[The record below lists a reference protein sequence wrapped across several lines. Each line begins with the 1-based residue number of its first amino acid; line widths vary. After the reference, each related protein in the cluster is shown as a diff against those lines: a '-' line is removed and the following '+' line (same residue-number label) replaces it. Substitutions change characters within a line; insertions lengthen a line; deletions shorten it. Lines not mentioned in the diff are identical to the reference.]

1 MSSTEFLLNKLAF
14 PSLFCQNSCRHF
26 PHYKLYKFNY
36 SLFFQTIMFPFLR
49 KLFIRLFLLSSA
61 FSLFVSLANSGSA
74 QAQSYFVPLERGD
87 YKERKERLTFSP
99 GVELSGDYRFRT
111 SKLKSTALPLS
122 RTATNSPEEFS
133 FDQDI
138 RLRLRSTVHRIISL
152 NLELAT
158 NQEPIYQSDI
168 RTSRSSRTTGS
179 ESQTANITA
188 RQAYLEFNR
197 NPNEET
203 KLGKQVINI
212 GDRKGKVFAGILSGY
227 AQRCKAGTWCYEIGG
242 MKLSS
247 ADGDW
252 LYFFSL
258 DYPFWH
264 EVDSQGE
271 IIDSLRI
278 EMFRIKYTE
287 HDVPLG
293 LNNIPAKRLSSSN
306 LSSLESGGGFTSG
319 SGCNTSL
326 AGYTLNSD
334 CKPIYYNSNEQEYF
348 GLRIQWE
355 TPVWSVYADLISNQG
370 NRDYYQYDDR
380 HNLDKRKISGG
391 AAEMELSWKKPGEQF
406 TFIAM
411 MARGDEQIADSSRS
425 GANYQ
430 RSLNGFYEISPGTYR
445 GTQFYFNGGSPELN
459 SGTGLGHSINNTQ
472 MGGFRYRYDI
482 PETSAVYRFGLYE
495 LKHLKPVLDAFG
507 TKSSMIGVEWDNTF
521 TMVYAGHAKIDV
533 DFNAFK
539 PARGF
544 SYDDHTVPSGN
555 IDMIFHF
562 AGRLTYS
569 F

>member
-1 MSSTEFLLNKLAF
+1 M
-14 PSLFCQNSCRHF
+14 LFCLRTFFVRIFTFS
-26 PHYKLYKFNY
+26 PALG
-36 SLFFQTIMFPFLR
+36 LFV
-49 KLFIRLFLLSSA
+49 LLSC
-61 FSLFVSLANSGSA
+61 SGVA

-87 YKERKERLTFSP
+87 YTEREEHLTFSP
-99 GVELSGDYRFRT
+99 GVELSGDFRFRT
-111 SKLKSTALPLS
+111 SKIKSTALPLS
-122 RTATNSPEEFS
+122 RAETNSPEEFS

-168 RTSRSSRTTGS
+168 RTARSSRTTGA
-179 ESQTANITA
+179 ESQTANISA
-188 RQAYLEFNR
+188 RQSYLELNR

-203 KLGKQVINI
+203 KIGKQVINI

-227 AQRCKAGTWCYEIGG
+227 TQRCKAGTWCYEIGG

-271 IIDSLRI
+271 IIDSFRL

-293 LNNIPAKRLSSSN
+293 LNNIPAKRLSSST
-306 LSSLESGGGFTSG
+306 LSSLESSGFTSG
-319 SGCNTSL
+319 SGCNSSL

-334 CKPIYYNSNEQEYF
+334 CKPIYYNAHEQEYF

-355 TPVWSVYADLISNQG
+355 TPVWSVYADFISNQG

-391 AAEMELSWKKPGEQF
+391 AAEIELNWKKPGEQF
-406 TFIAM
+406 TLIGM
-411 MARGDEQIADSSRS
+411 MARGDEQLADNSRS
-425 GANYQ
+425 GTNYQ

-445 GTQFYFNGGSPELN
+445 GTQFYFNGGSPDLN

-482 PETSAVYRFGLYE
+482 PETNAVYRFGLYE
-495 LKHLKPVLDAFG
+495 LKHIKPVLDAFG
-507 TKSSMIGVEWDNTF
+507 SKASMIGVEWDNTV
-521 TMVYAGHAKIDV
+521 TMVYAGHAKIDL
-533 DFNAFK
+533 DFNAFQ
-539 PARGF
+539 PAGGF
-544 SYDDHTVPSGN
+544 SYDDQTVPSGKK
-555 IDMIFHF
+555 DMIIHL